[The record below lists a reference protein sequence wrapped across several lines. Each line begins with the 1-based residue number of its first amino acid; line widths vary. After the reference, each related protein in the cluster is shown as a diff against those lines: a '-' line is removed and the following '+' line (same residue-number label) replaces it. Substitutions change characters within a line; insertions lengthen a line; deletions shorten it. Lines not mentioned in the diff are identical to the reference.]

1 MIYYYSKVLSLLA
14 KVLKFIWRLEIMTKF
29 KVLASTVTFGKL
41 NKEPTER
48 MEALGWTVVT
58 NPYGRP
64 LTPIEFGEVG
74 ADADALIVGNDKI
87 TADVIDR
94 CPKIKVIAK
103 HGIGV
108 DAIDIKY
115 ANSKGIYVTNAPG
128 SNATEVADIVVADMI
143 NLARSIIISNSD
155 TKAGKWNKPKA
166 PMCMKGK
173 TVGIIGT
180 GHIGCQV
187 ASRLHGF
194 DMKLLG
200 YDIFENEEAKSYGV
214 KYVSLDEILT
224 TADYITLHA
233 PLVKETKNLLN
244 AERIAKLKPGV
255 IIVNTARSQL
265 IDYIALESGLKR
277 ETIRGYAADVY
288 DHEPPEHL
296 PLYDLD
302 NVIVTAHIGGT
313 TKESNL
319 RMGNMAVDN
328 VIAVLT
334 GNTPPNVLKA

>member
-1 MIYYYSKVLSLLA
+1 M
-14 KVLKFIWRLEIMTKF
+14 MTKI
-29 KVLASTVTFGKL
+29 KVLASTVTFGKI
-41 NKEPTER
+41 NKTPKER
-48 MEALGWTVVT
+48 MESLGWDVVT

-64 LTPIEFGEVG
+64 LTPDEFSELG

-94 CPKIKVIAK
+94 CPRIKIIAK

-128 SNATEVADIVVADMI
+128 SNATEVADIAVADMI
-143 NLARSIIISNSD
+143 NLARGIIMSNKD
-155 TKAGKWNKPKA
+155 TKAGKWNKPEV

-173 TVGIIGT
+173 IVGIIGT

-194 DMKLLG
+194 GMKLLG
-200 YDIFENEEAKSYGV
+200 YDVFENEEAKSYGI

-224 TADYITLHA
+224 TTDYITLHA
-233 PLVKETKNLLN
+233 PLVKETQHLLN
-244 AERIAKLKPGV
+244 AERIATLKPGV
-255 IIVNTARSQL
+255 VIVNTARSQL
-265 IDYIALESGLKR
+265 IDYTALEAGLKSGA
-277 ETIRGYAADVY
+277 IRGYAADVY

-328 VIAVLT
+328 VIAALT
-334 GNTPPNVLKA
+334 GKIPPNILKA